1 MEDKETFKEIME
13 EQDVSALINRKNA
26 SGSTLL
32 HQAFKRNFPEKA
44 LTLMRKG
51 AQVQN
56 NGQGEMPMSSLV
68 EFRQED
74 EVKAFLEK
82 LDSEQDVSDLIN
94 RMNARGSTLLHQAC
108 INNSPEKAALLMKK
122 GAVVQINRENE
133 TPYMTLMKCFGE
145 GEVAAFLE
153 ELRAEVDVSG
163 FIIMVEEILMESGIQ
178 HVVEASDL
186 QPLFEAWALPSS
198 EKEREAA
205 EQKINDFF
213 SETLNMLFIPAEKV
227 EDSKR
232 EKLRTILKEWNS
244 SHDNKGKEETF

>member
-1 MEDKETFKEIME
+1 MEDKETFEEIME
-13 EQDVSALINRKNA
+13 EQDVSALINRKNT
-26 SGSTLL
+26 S
-32 HQAFKRNFPEKA
+32 
-44 LTLMRKG
+44 
-51 AQVQN
+51 
-56 NGQGEMPMSSLV
+56 
-68 EFRQED
+68 
-74 EVKAFLEK
+74 
-82 LDSEQDVSDLIN
+82 
-94 RMNARGSTLLHQAC
+94 GSTLLHQAC

-232 EKLRTILKEWNS
+232 EELRTILKEWNS
-244 SHDNKGKEETF
+244 SHDNKGKEETFLKYFFATMFLS